1 MAEIL
6 TQNEIDQ
13 LLRDLN
19 NGSVAATA
27 EAPQVGPRIK
37 KYDFRTAN
45 KIPRDQIK
53 TLGIIYEN
61 FARLLATFL
70 TGTLGVF
77 TEASLISLEE
87 QSYQEFTNSAP
98 PNSLLAILKMEP
110 LQGPTLFQVSPDIA
124 YAILECLLGGPGS
137 LSANR
142 RMFTEIDLVILEKVI
157 KQMLPLINEAWD
169 KIAKVDT
176 ILENLETSLQ
186 FAQIV
191 QANETIV
198 IITINVQIGEVE
210 ALINLCL
217 PQIAFEPVTK
227 NLNTRLLNH
236 GRVER
241 QKDESLQETILD
253 LIRSTAVPIKAIL
266 SEATVTVGELMNI
279 QVGDVIQLDNKLTD
293 HLVLKIGHIPRLEG
307 VLGVK
312 GNRYAIKVT
321 GINYEEVADYE

>member
-19 NGSVAATA
+19 NGSVVGTI

-70 TGTLGVF
+70 TGTLGVYS
-77 TEASLISLEE
+77 EASLISLEE

-137 LSANR
+137 ISANR

-176 ILENLETSLQ
+176 QLENLETSLQ

-227 NLNTRLLNH
+227 NLNTRLLNNS
-236 GRVER
+236 RIER
-241 QKDESLQETILD
+241 QKNESLQESILD
-253 LIRSTAVPIKAIL
+253 LIRSTDVSIKAIL

-312 GNRYAIKVT
+312 NNRYAIRVT